1 MSQGARQRVQCSPRS
16 QSDQAYKSDQR
27 GLHLATL
34 SIQRIYRQLPDARH
48 PQRFCLHASTG
59 QCQVWSM
66 VGLPWIG
73 IVLACPT
80 DARSDWDVGN
90 LRAWVDTLR
99 SLSCSYHHSWEVF
112 AMCWHPRWWGVL
124 WCVSGWCLSS
134 GIHMKARTSSFSAEH
149 CIIRRW
155 SIVFISPDK
164 GFTIVADQCMDTV
177 YQCLLYICVYR
188 FCQALAGAQSLSPAH
203 NVIRMYS
210 VCPPQCLISWLEV
223 RAIVWKKGSM
233 SVSSHVQ
240 AVVACGQPSFMN
252 ANKKRRSKKL
262 SKHYWHLTI
271 ACLREPFH
279 FSARYIKN

>member
-1 MSQGARQRVQCSPRS
+1 MPDTPKGSVSMPRRVSAKSDPWWGFHGLELFWRVQQMLVRIGMWGIWGP
-16 QSDQAYKSDQR
+16 
-27 GLHLATL
+27 GLTHWDL
-34 SIQRIYRQLPDARH
+34 YH
-48 PQRFCLHASTG
+48 
-59 QCQVWSM
+59 V
-66 VGLPWIG
+66 
-73 IVLACPT
+73 PT
-80 DARSDWDVGN
+80 TI
-90 LRAWVDTLR
+90 LEKFL
-99 SLSCSYHHSWEVF
+99 L
-112 AMCWHPRWWGVL
+112 
-124 WCVSGWCLSS
+124 CV
-134 GIHMKARTSSFSAEH
+134 GIHLKARTSSFSAEH